1 MSSFIRIDWIN
12 LEELNM
18 QLVETWVDRPVAN
31 EQIRMSTTLITDICR
46 RRDYINGINTI
57 FNIDDTSPQY
67 NEHYTTVANMVLTA
81 INNQT
86 PIIIAGDYDV
96 DGMTA
101 TSVLYRCITAIRNS
115 NVTWWI
121 PSRDDGYGINAEK
134 IMEVAQSNK
143 FQSGLVITVDNGIAA
158 AEEIAK
164 LPPAFKVIVTDHH
177 LADGKELPKCEYILD
192 PKVFAKEEDDEYMIS
207 GCFVAAK
214 LGLALL
220 KLVQYKDYDLIT
232 YCEVLTGLSILSD
245 MIPMNNTV
253 RNIMSLALIGFNTIE
268 HPGLRSLMTLSGF
281 RYGSD
286 VTTNFLAFILI
297 PKLNAAGRMNRV
309 DLGMKLLLDTEDT
322 SEGGKDSLL
331 LANELINCNRSRKT
345 LEDIMVKEAFTLV
358 DIIYHRDDDKLP
370 PAIVVHKSDW
380 SSGIVGIVAAR
391 LADLF
396 KVPVICLTG
405 KDTIHGS
412 GRAPEGYDLYNGLE
426 QCKELLLQ
434 FGGHK
439 VAGGLSLEEKSLP
452 AFREAFSKVYAS
464 QQQQGYTRYID
475 AVTSISAI
483 KDVRFQ
489 LFLKKAEPFGNGNEP
504 LNIRL
509 NNVTVI
515 NSFKKGESFCLILAD
530 NTDNVLVSKYR
541 AEDEWYNIPVR
552 SVIDIVVTPNLSYF
566 TGTTLPEYRAV
577 AFKYSGLDTEVPST
591 AKVYTNEEA
600 YKKAIGK

>member
-1 MSSFIRIDWIN
+1 
-12 LEELNM
+12 M
-18 QLVETWVDRPVAN
+18 QLDETWVDRPIVN
-31 EQIRMSTTLITDICR
+31 EQIKMSTPLITEICK
-46 RRDYINGINTI
+46 RRDYWVRINTI
-57 FNIDDTSPQY
+57 FNIEDTSPQY
-67 NEHYTTVANMVLTA
+67 NEHYTTVANMVLDA
-81 INNQT
+81 INSKT
-86 PIIIAGDYDV
+86 PIIIVGDYDV

-101 TSVLYRCITAIRNS
+101 TSVLYKCITAICTTD
-115 NVTWWI
+115 VVWWI

-134 IMEVAQSNK
+134 VMEVAQSNK
-143 FQSGLVITVDNGIAA
+143 FQSGLIITVDNGISA

-164 LPPAFKVIVTDHH
+164 LPSTFKVIVTDHH
-177 LADGKELPKCEYILD
+177 LADGKELPKCEYILN

-214 LGLALL
+214 LGLTLL
-220 KLVQYKDYDLIT
+220 NLVKYNNYDLVT
-232 YCEVLTGLSILSD
+232 YCEILTGLSILSD

-253 RNIMSLALIGFNTIE
+253 RNIMSLALIGFNTTE

-286 VTTNFLAFILI
+286 VTANFLAFILI

-345 LEDIMVKEAFTLV
+345 LEDIMFKEAFALV
-358 DIIYHRDDDKLP
+358 DFIYHHDDNTLP
-370 PAIVVHKSDW
+370 LAIVVHKSDW
-380 SSGIVGIVAAR
+380 ASGIIGIVAAR
-391 LADLF
+391 LTDLF

-405 KDTIHGS
+405 KDVIHGS
-412 GRAPEGYDLYNGLE
+412 GRAPDGYDLYNGLE
-426 QCKELLLQ
+426 QCKDLLLQ

-439 VAGGLSLEEKSLP
+439 AAGGLSLEEKSLP

-464 QQQQGYTRYID
+464 QQHQGYTRYID
-475 AVTSISAI
+475 AVTSITAI

-515 NSFKKGESFCLILAD
+515 NSFKKGESLCLILAD
-530 NTDNVLVSKYR
+530 DTDNVLVSKYR
-541 AEDEWYNIPVR
+541 AEDEWYNIPI
-552 SVIDIVVTPNLSYF
+552 SAAIDIVVSPNLSYF
-566 TGTTLPEYRAV
+566 TGTTIPEYKAV
-577 AFKYSGLDTEVPST
+577 SFKYSGLDVGVPST
-591 AKVYTNEEA
+591 AKVYTNEEE
-600 YKKAIGK
+600 YKKAVSK